1 MGYPRVPDAAAVY
14 VNTTDPCRAVCW
26 RAALHDLAMRLVD
39 RVVRHRDARV
49 PKEAL
54 VGLDARVRH
63 AHHLCRIALQHGAL
77 HNLIACCTLVCWLQ
91 HGALHNLMARRT
103 MVYCNMLRP
112 PHPRH
117 GQDPL
122 TAPLRRRTHSSQ
134 QSYSTRKSEVL
145 FAGNR

>member
-77 HNLIACCTLVCWLQ
+77 HNLIACCTLVLWRVAPWCAALQ
-91 HGALHNLMARRT
+91 HVASATPTTRT
-103 MVYCNMLRP
+103 GPADRTIAA
-112 PHPRH
+112 PHS
-117 GQDPL
+117 L
-122 TAPLRRRTHSSQ
+122 LAAEL
-134 QSYSTRKSEVL
+134 
-145 FAGNR
+145 